1 LLGAVSVS
9 GWFAPNINHP
19 IQEGYITLMRKLNT
33 KQEAFAKAVVLNGG
47 DKVAA
52 FKKAGW
58 SWVNFSKNSLG
69 VQADKAFKKPN
80 ISLRIKQLQ
89 EAKEIKAKKVFDVDA
104 EWVLNSL
111 KSVAD
116 RCMVAEP
123 VMVKGREGMEPSGE
137 YKFDSSGANRSLELI
152 GRHFKMFTDKVE
164 LSSDPEN
171 PLTLLIS
178 EISGKTLGPKVD
190 E

>member
-116 RCMVAEP
+116 RCMTAEQ
-123 VMVKGREGMEPSGE
+123 VMVKGANGMEPSGE

-164 LSSDPEN
+164 LSNDPEN